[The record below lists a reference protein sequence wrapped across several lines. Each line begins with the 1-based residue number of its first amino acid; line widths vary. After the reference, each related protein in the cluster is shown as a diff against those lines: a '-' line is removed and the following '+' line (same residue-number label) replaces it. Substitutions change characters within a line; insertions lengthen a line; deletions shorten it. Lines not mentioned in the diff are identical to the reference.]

1 MEVAED
7 HQTVLLMDLLADL
20 AEEGLEGHS
29 QVDHK
34 VEMETILLQHHHKD
48 KKAVHMITFHQYF
61 HHLQVLEVEEDM
73 VPEEAAERLEEVAL
87 AETIQLV
94 NMAE

>member
-20 AEEGLEGHS
+20 AEEELEGLS

-34 VEMETILLQHHHKD
+34 VEMETIPL
-48 KKAVHMITFHQYF
+48 
-61 HHLQVLEVEEDM
+61 
-73 VPEEAAERLEEVAL
+73 
-87 AETIQLV
+87 
-94 NMAE
+94 